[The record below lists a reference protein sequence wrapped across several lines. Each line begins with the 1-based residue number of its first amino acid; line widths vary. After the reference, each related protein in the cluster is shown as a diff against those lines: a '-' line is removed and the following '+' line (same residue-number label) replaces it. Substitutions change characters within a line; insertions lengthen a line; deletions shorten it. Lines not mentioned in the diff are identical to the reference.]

1 MTGPFVTNIL
11 AGGGNFRHMLEY
23 IGNAAKVW
31 TEDMRKHA
39 FDLNPD
45 TISALDAK
53 VQDSIGRI
61 DVGMLE
67 KKRDEVLLD
76 LIELKSKKF
85 STS

>member
-11 AGGGNFRHMLEY
+11 AGGGNFRHLLEH

-31 TEDMRKHA
+31 TEDMRTHA

-53 VQDSIGRI
+53 VRESIEGI
-61 DVGMLE
+61 DVEVLE
-67 KKRDEVLLD
+67 NNRDEVLLD

-85 STS
+85 